1 MNRLFRISYIFL
13 SVIVVFSCKETKTDK
28 SFKIFRY
35 NQDTDISSLDP
46 AYANTQGNIWAVNQL
61 FNGLVTLDKKL
72 DVIPCLAERWKVSPD
87 GKIYTFFLRKNVFF
101 HDAEGFKNNNGRE
114 VTAQDFA
121 YSFKRIIDPKTVSR
135 GAWIFN
141 DKVLKIN
148 DSTFSDTCFKAINKY
163 MFQITLQKPYAPFL
177 QILTMPYAY
186 VVPQEIVEKW
196 QKEFRIHPVGT
207 GAFKFKIW
215 EDKSALVFEK
225 NKSYWKKDSLGNPLP
240 YLDGIH
246 ISFVNDRNIAFM
258 LFRQKKIDFI
268 SGLDE
273 NSRDIVFDAD
283 GHIQKDFSASFDVQ
297 KMPYMNTEYLGI
309 QLDKS
314 TYQNKK
320 HPLLNLKVRQALNY
334 SINRKQM
341 VQYLLNN
348 VGKAGENG
356 AIPPFML
363 PSSSVKG
370 FEYNIDKALQLLA
383 EAGYPHGEGLPP
395 IMLNTLTRFPY
406 KEICEFAQREW
417 SKIGI
422 KIQIET
428 LDKATLLENIASGN
442 IKFFRASWQGDYADP
457 ENYMALFYSKNFTPT
472 GPNKCRFS
480 NPEFD
485 IYYEKA
491 LSEQNKNIRKKYY
504 HKMDSLA
511 MTESPMVVLFYD
523 EVVRLLQKNVVGLEA
538 DAMNN
543 LFLETVNKK

>member
-1 MNRLFRISYIFL
+1 MSRFNKILCLFFIITSI
-13 SVIVVFSCKETKTDK
+13 FSCKEHKTDK

-46 AYANTQGNIWAVNQL
+46 AYANTQGNIWAVNQI

-72 DVIPCLAERWKVSPD
+72 GVIPCLAASWKVSAD
-87 GKIYTFFLRKNVFF
+87 GKKYIFYLRKNIFF
-101 HDAEGFKNNNGRE
+101 HDAEGFENNKGRE
-114 VTAQDFA
+114 VNAQDFV

-148 DSTFSDTCFKAINKY
+148 DSTFSDTCFKAIDNY
-163 MFQITLQKPYAPFL
+163 TLQITLQKPYSPFL

-186 VVPQEIVEKW
+186 VVPKEIVEKW

-207 GAFKFKIW
+207 GAFKFKLW

-225 NKSYWKKDSLGNPLP
+225 NKAYWKTDSLGKPLP

-283 GHIQKDFSASFDVQ
+283 GHIQKDFSQGFNVQ
-297 KMPYMNTEYLGI
+297 KVPYMNTEYLGI

-314 TYQNKK
+314 TYGNKN

-334 SINRKQM
+334 AINRKQM

-363 PSSSVKG
+363 NSNAVKG
-370 FEYNIDKALQLLA
+370 FEYNVDKALQLLA
-383 EAGYPHGEGLPP
+383 EAGYPHGEGLQP

-428 LDKATLLENIASGN
+428 LDKATLLENISNGN

-457 ENYMALFYSKNFTPT
+457 ENYMALFYSKNFTPA

-480 NPEFD
+480 NPAFD
-485 IYYEKA
+485 TYYEKS
-491 LSEQNKNIRKKYY
+491 LSEQNATIRNKYY
-504 HKMDSLA
+504 QKMDSLA
-511 MTESPMVVLFYD
+511 MTQSPMIVLFYD
-523 EVVRLLQKNVVGLEA
+523 EVVRLLQKDILGLEA

-543 LFLETVNKK
+543 LFLETVDKK